1 MDGYL
6 VLVKYI
12 LGLKY
17 VGKFR
22 IFEFENPQKIQAK
35 ILVKSNKSK
44 KKICEI
50 AFLAVLNFFPVEKM
64 IFGHF

>member
-12 LGLKY
+12 VLGLKY

-22 IFEFENPQKIQAK
+22 IFEFENPQKVQAK
-35 ILVKSNKSK
+35 ILVKSNKS
-44 KKICEI
+44 
-50 AFLAVLNFFPVEKM
+50 
-64 IFGHF
+64 